1 MLCMPQPQ
9 SVIEEVGAA
18 SRLAHDLL
26 AQIAFSNCP
35 GVAVLSQAFPGETQY
50 MSLHPRKGA
59 RTDQSN
65 GSTNVQFTEPVHFF
79 IGVLIRL

>member
-1 MLCMPQPQ
+1 MFCMPQPQ
-9 SVIEEVGAA
+9 SVVEEVGAA
-18 SRLAHDLL
+18 SRLACDLL
-26 AQIAFSNCP
+26 AQIAFTNCP
-35 GVAVLSQAFPGETQY
+35 GVAVLLQTFPGETQY

-65 GSTNVQFTEPVHFF
+65 SSTNVQFAEPVHFF

>member
-9 SVIEEVGAA
+9 SVIEEVRAA
-18 SRLAHDLL
+18 FRLGHDLL

-35 GVAVLSQAFPGETQY
+35 GVAVLSQTFPGETQY

-65 GSTNVQFTEPVHFF
+65 GSTNVQFAKPVHFF